1 MIMKVSDF
9 MKIINPKIK
18 NNCFD
23 NEEWLLTN
31 GIGGYAYSPVATHHT
46 KAYNGLLIASLTP
59 PTMRYNV
66 LNQLDERVVIDGNS
80 YSLESYQYDD
90 HIEDHTAYIKE
101 VIVEEFV
108 TYRYEIG
115 NVHIDKTITLVHGE
129 NTVAIN
135 YHITSHNHQVNLF
148 FTPYFSLRDH
158 AARNNKATIPCF
170 SVHERHL
177 NLLPL
182 DHKDVLVRTY
192 MNTGVFNKE
201 TKIKDNL
208 YYEFDCVTGYKELDA
223 LYSPGYY
230 NVMMSDQETK
240 DISFVCTLDQASR
253 TAREYL
259 FDEVKRK
266 AMLVNT
272 KDPIKARLEKIAD
285 QFIVNRSSTK
295 NKTIIAGY
303 PWFSDWGR
311 DTLIA
316 LEGLTLV
323 TKRFDDAKSIIRT
336 FAKTIHH
343 GLVVTLFEDGTNKP
357 RYNTADASLW
367 LINACYM
374 YEQYSHDTDFITKE
388 IYPHLKEIISAYIRG
403 TDHAIYMDDDFLI
416 HAGDNED
423 QITWMDVYTHGKAIT
438 PRHGK
443 PVELNALWYNALMIM
458 AYFSHKTD
466 HDESYGLIAQRTK
479 KSFADKFWCE
489 QTQCLYDVIEPNDA
503 SIRPNQLY
511 ALSLPFPVL
520 SFDLGKK
527 MLKVVDE
534 KLYAKTGIRSLS
546 YDDPRYIAHY
556 EGNLDKRDLA
566 YHMGTS
572 WAYLMGP
579 YIRCHV
585 LLDEDKSQARA
596 LLQPLLETLDHNCI
610 NGINE
615 IFDGDAPHTPR
626 GTVNQA
632 WSVGELLV
640 AYEISRK

>member
-1 MIMKVSDF
+1 
-9 MKIINPKIK
+9 
-18 NNCFD
+18 
-23 NEEWLLTN
+23 
-31 GIGGYAYSPVATHHT
+31 
-46 KAYNGLLIASLTP
+46 
-59 PTMRYNV
+59 
-66 LNQLDERVVIDGNS
+66 
-80 YSLESYQYDD
+80 
-90 HIEDHTAYIKE
+90 
-101 VIVEEFV
+101 
-108 TYRYEIG
+108 
-115 NVHIDKTITLVHGE
+115 
-129 NTVAIN
+129 
-135 YHITSHNHQVNLF
+135 
-148 FTPYFSLRDH
+148 
-158 AARNNKATIPCF
+158 
-170 SVHERHL
+170 
-177 NLLPL
+177 
-182 DHKDVLVRTY
+182 

-201 TKIKDNL
+201 TNIKDNL
-208 YYEFDCVTGYKELDA
+208 YYAFDCVTGYKELDA

-240 DISFVCTLDQASR
+240 DISFVCTLDDANR

-272 KDPIKARLEKIAD
+272 KDPIKVRLEKIAD
-285 QFIVNRSSTK
+285 QFIVDRKSTK
-295 NKTIIAGY
+295 NKSIIAGY

-323 TKRFDDAKSIIRT
+323 TKRFDDAKSIILT

-343 GLVVTLFEDGTNKP
+343 GLVVNLFEDGTNKP

-367 LINACYM
+367 FIHACYM

-388 IYPHLKEIISAYIRG
+388 VYPHLKEIISAYIRG

-458 AYFSHKTD
+458 AYFSNKTD
-466 HDESYGLIAQRTK
+466 HDESYGLIAKRTK

-489 QTQCLYDVIEPNDA
+489 ETQCLYDVVEPNDS

-511 ALSLPFPVL
+511 ALSLPFPVI
-520 SFDLGKK
+520 SFELGKK

-534 KLYAKTGIRSLS
+534 KLYAKTGIRSLA
-546 YDDPRYIAHY
+546 YDDPRYIGHY

-579 YIRCHV
+579 YIRAHV
-585 LLDEDKSQARA
+585 LLDEDKSQARE
-596 LLQPLLETLDHNCI
+596 LLQPLLESLDQNCI

-615 IFDGDAPHTPR
+615 IFDGDTPHTPR

-640 AYEISRK
+640 AYEMSRI